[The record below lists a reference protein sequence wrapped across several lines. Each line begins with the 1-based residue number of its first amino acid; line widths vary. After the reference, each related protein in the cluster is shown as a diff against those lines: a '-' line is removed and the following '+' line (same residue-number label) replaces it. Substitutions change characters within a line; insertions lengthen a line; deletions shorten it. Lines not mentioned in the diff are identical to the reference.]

1 MERTSKIFVAG
12 SNGLV
17 GSALVRQLTS
27 RGYSN
32 LLLPEI
38 NELDLTSQQAV
49 ADFFQK
55 EKPEYVFLA
64 AAKVGGIHANNTY
77 PAEFIY
83 LNLAIQNNVI
93 HQSYLHG
100 VKRLLFLGSSC
111 IYPQLAPQPMKEE
124 HLLTGLLEPT
134 NEPYAIAKIAG
145 IKMCESYNRQYGTK
159 FIAVMP
165 TNLYGPGDNFHPENS
180 HVLPALI
187 RRIHEAKMKQEAKRK
202 ELGDRAVR
210 SEGLG
215 EKCHAVKSEALGVRS
230 PLTPHTLPFTEKAPS
245 NLTPDP
251 SQDDVVVIWGSGT
264 PRRELLY
271 VDDMAGGCMHL
282 MELADQKIEPELLSY
297 PKPCFVNLGTGE
309 DVTIRE
315 LAEAVRAVVGYT
327 GKLAFDPTKPD
338 GTPRKLQDVSRMHGL
353 GWRHKV
359 ELEEG
364 IRRTYQWYIEN
375 KQDAI
380 YV

>member
-1 MERTSKIFVAG
+1 MEKNAKIFVAG
-12 SNGLV
+12 SKGLV

-27 RGYSN
+27 RGYTN

-38 NELDLTSQQAV
+38 SELDLTSQQDV
-49 ADFFQK
+49 AGFFAK

-111 IYPQLAPQPMKEE
+111 IYPQLSPQPMKEE
-124 HLLTGLLEPT
+124 YLLTGLLEPT
-134 NEPYAIAKIAG
+134 NEPYALAKIAG

-187 RRIHEAKMKQEAKRK
+187 RRFHEAKMNN
-202 ELGDRAVR
+202 
-210 SEGLG
+210 
-215 EKCHAVKSEALGVRS
+215 
-230 PLTPHTLPFTEKAPS
+230 APE
-245 NLTPDP
+245 
-251 SQDDVVVIWGSGT
+251 VVVWGSGI

-271 VDDMAGGCMHL
+271 VDDMAGGCLHL
-282 MELADQKIEPELLSY
+282 MELSDRQITPELLSY

-315 LAEAVRAVVGYT
+315 LAETVRAVVGFS
-327 GKLAFDPTKPD
+327 GSLVFDATKPD
-338 GTPRKLQDVSRMHGL
+338 GTPRKLQDVSRMHSL
-353 GWRHKV
+353 GWKHSMS
-359 ELEEG
+359 LEQG
-364 IRRTYQWYIEN
+364 IRKTYEWFVEN
-375 KQDAI
+375 HGAKKRLMCGVCDCHSAPTLH
-380 YV
+380 